1 MAGAQQICVAG
12 CLSCLVA
19 GMILGRAAEPS
30 FYLIEPYLKLGV
42 LIHFDVDAFRT
53 YELQCTTNLA
63 AASGDSTAP
72 TNAWRT
78 IYRVD
83 PTPFSNH
90 YILPEFFT
98 NTTAQQFY
106 RLVVTP

>member
-1 MAGAQQICVAG
+1 MAGNQRKQVGWVLLSVA
-12 CLSCLVA
+12 
-19 GMILGRAAEPS
+19 AAMLFGHAAPPT
-30 FYLIEPYLKLGV
+30 FYLIEPFQKVGI

-63 AASGDSTAP
+63 AARGDDSAP

-90 YILPEFFT
+90 YILPEYFT

-106 RLVVTP
+106 RLVATP